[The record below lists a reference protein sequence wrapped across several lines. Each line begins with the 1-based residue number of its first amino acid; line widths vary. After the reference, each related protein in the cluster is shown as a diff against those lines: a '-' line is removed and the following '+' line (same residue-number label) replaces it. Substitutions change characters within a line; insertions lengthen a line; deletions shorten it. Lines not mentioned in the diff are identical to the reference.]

1 MPIQNS
7 SSSLTLF
14 KPEYLGPEYLGRET
28 TLSGTP
34 IPMPRNLKR
43 DSGDNDNSDKLE
55 LNLKCR
61 STSLSSLSGKV
72 DSAVTLNRFASLSS
86 VSKAVISNEHSL
98 LSSVQSK
105 NTESSPEITISS
117 APILSKPLIA
127 SSPMNA
133 EVVNKT
139 FNKLPLS
146 NVVEE
151 YGFFRRVL
159 ESIRRIFCSDNTN
172 KHRAVEY
179 ELGVKN
185 LKFIQ
190 AIEQRSKEAGVFFK
204 GNNEVKEIVNLQFLA
219 EAFADNGA
227 LLSLTNDDGGFL
239 FKLSVPVLDS
249 DGEYD
254 QLEKSIRIKP
264 ELVGLCEHSYDHS
277 TGQVYPSSVY
287 IENGF
292 FGYYYSV
299 MASKLPQI
307 NNNEGGR
314 LEEQDDVIN
323 SLRLDNKSLLNKIK
337 LLESEKEKFKN
348 ALAQEETKL
357 NGLAILAK
365 DSEKGLLNEIKS
377 LKEELE
383 ANKFDLVEANKIV
396 LNTDLAGW
404 QNKLADFEKLK
415 DDFSEL
421 NAQNVK
427 IDSELKEY
435 HGYVVKLKK
444 QLKDNKE
451 LLTKNNADYALHYS
465 KYVDSIAST
474 SNELE
479 QARKMFSDLK
489 CQYDENI
496 IQTGNDAKVIE
507 DLNIEIKDLKLLLE
521 SKRGNAVTR
530 ALKKIGQS

>member
-1 MPIQNS
+1 MPVQNL

-14 KPEYLGPEYLGRET
+14 NTECLGRDT

-34 IPMPRNLKR
+34 IPMPRKLKR
-43 DSGDNDNSDKLE
+43 YSGDNSDKLV
-55 LNLKCR
+55 LKLKCR
-61 STSLSSLSGKV
+61 SASLPSLSGKV
-72 DSAVTLNRFASLSS
+72 DNAVTLNRFASLSS
-86 VSKAVISNEHSL
+86 VSKAVISEVLLNEHSL

-105 NTESSPEITISS
+105 NTESSPAITISS

-159 ESIRRIFCSDNTN
+159 ESIRSIFCSDNTN

-204 GNNEVKEIVNLQFLA
+204 GDNEVKEIVNLKFLA
-219 EAFADNGA
+219 EVLADNGA
-227 LLSLTNDDGGFL
+227 LLSLTNSDDGGFL
-239 FKLSVPVLDS
+239 LKLSVPVIDS
-249 DGEYD
+249 EYN

-264 ELVGLCEHSYDHS
+264 ELVGLCEHGYDHS

-287 IENGF
+287 IENEF

-299 MASKLPQI
+299 MASELPQI

-323 SLRLDNKSLLNKIK
+323 SLRLDNKSLLNKIE
-337 LLESEKEKFKN
+337 LLESERKEVKD
-348 ALAQEETKL
+348 ALAQEKANL
-357 NGLAILAK
+357 NGLVILAK
-365 DSEKGLLNEIKS
+365 DSEKGLLNKIKL

-383 ANKFDLVEANKIV
+383 ANKFDLVEANKII

-404 QNKLADFEKLK
+404 QNKLAGFEKLK

-427 IDSELKEY
+427 LDSELQEY
-435 HGYVVKLKK
+435 HGYAVKLKK

-451 LLTKNNADYALHYS
+451 LLTRNNADYALHYS

-489 CQYDENI
+489 CKYDENI

-507 DLNIEIKDLKLLLE
+507 NLNIEIKDLKLLLE

-530 ALKKIGQS
+530 VLKKIG

>member
-1 MPIQNS
+1 MPVQNL

-14 KPEYLGPEYLGRET
+14 NTECLGRET
-28 TLSGTP
+28 TLSGNP
-34 IPMPRNLKR
+34 VPMPRKLKR
-43 DSGDNDNSDKLE
+43 YSGDNSDKLV
-55 LNLKCR
+55 LKLKCR
-61 STSLSSLSGKV
+61 SASLPSLSGKV
-72 DSAVTLNRFASLSS
+72 DNAVTLNRFASLSS
-86 VSKAVISNEHSL
+86 VSKAAISEVLLNEHSL

-105 NTESSPEITISS
+105 NTESSPAITISS
-117 APILSKPLIA
+117 NPILFQPLIA

-133 EVVNKT
+133 EVVNKA
-139 FNKLPLS
+139 FNKLPLA

-151 YGFFRRVL
+151 YGFFGRVL

-204 GNNEVKEIVNLQFLA
+204 GDNEVKEIVNLQFLA
-219 EAFADNGA
+219 EALADNGA
-227 LLSLTNDDGGFL
+227 LLSLTNGDDGGFL
-239 FKLSVPVLDS
+239 LKLSVPVIDS
-249 DGEYD
+249 DGKHD

-264 ELVGLCEHSYDHS
+264 ELVGLCEHAYDHS

-292 FGYYYSV
+292 FDYYYSV

-323 SLRLDNKSLLNKIK
+323 SLRLDNKSLLNKIE
-337 LLESEKEKFKN
+337 LLESEKEKFKS

-383 ANKFDLVEANKIV
+383 ANKFDLVEANKII

-427 IDSELKEY
+427 IDSELQEY

-507 DLNIEIKDLKLLLE
+507 NLNIEIKDLKLLLE

>member
-1 MPIQNS
+1 MPVQNL

-14 KPEYLGPEYLGRET
+14 NPDYLGRET
-28 TLSGTP
+28 TLSGSP
-34 IPMPRNLKR
+34 VPMPRKLKR
-43 DSGDNDNSDKLE
+43 DRGDNSDE
-55 LNLKCR
+55 LVLKLKCR
-61 STSLSSLSGKV
+61 STSLPSLSGKV
-72 DSAVTLNRFASLSS
+72 DSEVTLNRFTSLSS
-86 VSKAVISNEHSL
+86 VSKAVISEVLLNKHSL
-98 LSSVQSK
+98 LSSVQSE
-105 NTESSPEITISS
+105 NTENSPASTISS
-117 APILSKPLIA
+117 NPILSQALIV

-133 EVVNKT
+133 EVVNNT
-139 FNKLPLS
+139 FNKLPLA

-151 YGFFRRVL
+151 YGFFRRTI

-185 LKFIQ
+185 LKLIQ

-204 GNNEVKEIVNLQFLA
+204 DNNEVKEIVNLQFLA

-227 LLSLTNDDGGFL
+227 LLSLTKDDGGFL
-239 FKLSVPVLDS
+239 FKLSVPVIDS

-264 ELVGLCEHSYDHS
+264 ELVGLCEHGYDHS

-299 MASKLPQI
+299 MASELPQI
-307 NNNEGGR
+307 NNNEGSR

-323 SLRLDNKSLLNKIK
+323 SLRLDNKSLLNKIDS
-337 LLESEKEKFKN
+337 LESEKEKFKK

-357 NGLAILAK
+357 NGLAVLAK
-365 DSEKGLLNEIKS
+365 GSENGLLNEIKL

-383 ANKFDLVEANKIV
+383 GYKIDLVEANKII
-396 LNTDLAGW
+396 LNMDLAGL
-404 QNKLADFEKLK
+404 QNQLADFEVLK
-415 DDFSEL
+415 NDFIEL

-427 IDSELKEY
+427 IYSELQEY
-435 HGYVVKLKK
+435 HGYVEKLKK

-451 LLTKNNADYALHYS
+451 FLAKNNADYALHYS

-496 IQTGNDAKVIE
+496 IQTSNDAKVIE
-507 DLNIEIKDLKLLLE
+507 NLNIEIKDLKLLLE